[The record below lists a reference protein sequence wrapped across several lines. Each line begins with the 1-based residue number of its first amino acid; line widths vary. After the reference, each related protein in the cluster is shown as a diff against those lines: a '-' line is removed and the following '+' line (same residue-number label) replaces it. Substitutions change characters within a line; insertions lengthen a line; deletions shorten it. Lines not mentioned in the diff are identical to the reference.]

1 MAESG
6 KPVAGEVIH
15 KTDMDG
21 FVTGIISERKDP
33 TDLNVTRYYYQT
45 ASGNKYS
52 FATSFGATNPAGYDD
67 SFVTKEALV
76 NALDNKAD
84 RSTNTYT
91 ELGSFVA
98 SSGAHTVTNVD
109 DYRWL
114 VFSMAGVGMIGVIDR
129 HLFRNVYNKSDNCF
143 YITSDESWCA
153 LYMSK
158 RTIVRIA
165 STNQSAATMTVYGVR

>member
-1 MAESG
+1 MADSA

-21 FVTGIISERKDP
+21 FVTGIISEKKNP

-45 ASGNKYS
+45 ASGSKYS
-52 FATSFGATNPAGYDD
+52 FATSFGATNPGGYGD

-76 NALDNKAD
+76 ASLSNKAD
-84 RSTNTYT
+84 RSANTYT
-91 ELGSFVA
+91 VLGSFAA
-98 SSGAHTVTNVD
+98 SSGAHTITDVD

-114 VFSMAGVGMIGVIDR
+114 VFSMSSVGMIGVIDR
-129 HLFRNVYNKSDNCF
+129 YLLRNVYNKSENCF

-158 RTIVRIA
+158 RTTVRIA
-165 STNQSAATMTVYGVR
+165 STNQAAATMTVYGVR

>member
-45 ASGNKYS
+45 ASGDKYS
-52 FATSFGATNPAGYDD
+52 FATSFGATNPGGYDD

-76 NALDNKAD
+76 HSLNNKAN
-84 RSTNTYT
+84 RSANTYT
-91 ELGSFVA
+91 NLGSFVA
-98 SSGAHTVTNVD
+98 SSGAHTITEVD

-114 VFSMAGVGMIGVIDR
+114 VFSMSSVGMIGVMDR
-129 HLFRNVYNKSDNCF
+129 RLFRNVYNKSDNCF

-153 LYMSK
+153 FYMSS
-158 RTIVRIA
+158 RTTVRIV
-165 STNQSAATMTVYGVR
+165 STNKSTDTMTVYGVR

>member
-1 MAESG
+1 MADSG

-21 FVTGIISERKDP
+21 FVTGIISEQKDP

-52 FATSFGATNPAGYDD
+52 FATSFGPTNPGGYDD
-67 SFVTKEALV
+67 SFVTKKALV
-76 NALDNKAD
+76 AALDNKANL
-84 RSTNTYT
+84 SANTYT

-98 SSGAHTVTNVD
+98 SSGAHTITEVD

-114 VFSMAGVGMIGVIDR
+114 VFSMSSVGMIGVIDR
-129 HLFRNVYNKSDNCF
+129 RLLRNVYNKSDNCF

-153 LYMSK
+153 LYMSS
-158 RTIVRIA
+158 RNTVRIA
-165 STNQSAATMTVYGVR
+165 STNQAAATMKVYGVR

>member
-21 FVTGIISERKDP
+21 FVTSIISEQKDL
-33 TDLNVTRYYYQT
+33 DDNYVTRYYYQT
-45 ASGNKYS
+45 ASGSKYS
-52 FATSFGATNPAGYDD
+52 FATSIGASSPAGYDD

-76 NALDNKAD
+76 YALDNKAN
-84 RSTNTYT
+84 RHANTYT
-91 ELGSFVA
+91 ELGSFPA
-98 SSGAHTVTNVD
+98 SSGAHTVTNVY

-114 VFSMAGVGMIGVIDR
+114 VFSMSSVGMVGVIDR
-129 HLFRNVYNKSDNCF
+129 YLLREVYNKSDNCF

-153 LYMSK
+153 LYMPSDT
-158 RTIVRIA
+158 RVTIA
-165 STNQSAATMTVYGVR
+165 STNQSTATMKVYGVR